1 MSKANNAV
9 MSLQEQL
16 KQELA
21 DVNKTVTQNEGTKIS
36 TKGKIFT
43 LPDGTSHPGPMNA
56 IILDWRNLRNY
67 YTGVYNPNKPQ
78 PPVCFAVGK
87 IVDELKPAANSSKP
101 QHETCEGC
109 PFDEWGSAAQGR
121 GKACKNSVRL
131 AVVAVNPTEKSK
143 IMTLDVS
150 PTAIKSFNA
159 MVTQLQSMGMLP
171 VQVTAEIGFDAAE
184 AFPKLTFG
192 DFQPHN
198 NLEIVMALRE
208 KAQDILNREP
218 DFKD

>member
-1 MSKANNAV
+1 MSASKNAV
-9 MSLQEQL
+9 MSLQDQI
-16 KQELA
+16 KAELA
-21 DVNKTVTQNEGTKIS
+21 VVSKTVTQNEGTKIS
-36 TKGKIFT
+36 TKGKVFT
-43 LPDGTSHPGPMNA
+43 LPDGNSNAGPMTA

-67 YTGVYNPNKPQ
+67 YTGIYNPNKPV

-87 IVDELKPAANSSKP
+87 IVEDLKPSENCQKP

-109 PFDEWGSAAQGR
+109 PFDEWGSASTGR

-131 AVVAVNPTEKSK
+131 AVAAAKPNEKSK

-159 MVTQLQSMGMLP
+159 MVTQLQGMGMLP
-171 VQVTAEIGFDAAE
+171 VQVTAEIGFDASE

-192 DFQPHN
+192 NFQPHDD
-198 NLEIVMALRE
+198 LEVAMALRE